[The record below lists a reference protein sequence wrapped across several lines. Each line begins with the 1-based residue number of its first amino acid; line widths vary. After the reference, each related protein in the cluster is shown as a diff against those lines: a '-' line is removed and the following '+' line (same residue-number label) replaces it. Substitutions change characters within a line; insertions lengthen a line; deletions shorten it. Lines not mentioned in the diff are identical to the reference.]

1 MMLDIAMRPAVS
13 MTSVSPQSSQ
23 EMSDGMSFADE
34 LSLTNEAIPTLQF
47 SEVLNPVEAQSAA
60 LAAARTAGPAMSGGG
75 SESVH
80 LTPESMG
87 SMMDHP
93 HPEPTLRL
101 VSDRAQPLGEGR
113 AVAMT
118 PKLVHE
124 LSQSKWKSSE
134 ASSWPTQLSSSI
146 PPSQEIL
153 ALDEAWELYATE
165 GSFALTGSGFNE
177 SNPPRVAASELQ
189 SSPTGRWATPGP
201 GAHRSS
207 VSERREHS
215 HPGTRRIRETD
226 ETMYLAG
233 QKPFTERLTELSMMV
248 ADLRNDESF
257 HRLAT
262 VYPWRSSLPVELDA
276 GQSRD
281 SAVHESMNSQW
292 PASVRGDVNPR
303 GSFSAS
309 EEDSVI
315 FDASEAIDDSPSEPT
330 QPIMSSVMPHQAVAR
345 LSDPERVNHI
355 PEPLRVTVEH
365 LRSLLPEGGRLLEV
379 QPHLVRLEV
388 VHASGPLQL
397 EVVMR
402 SGVVDVRAHGVGAA
416 EMAWRVPELAAALH
430 GTGMRLGT
438 FDVQPARRGRESSS
452 SDRGHTGH
460 RQDLDDTAEET
471 VRNVSTAGRRV
482 SR

>member
-34 LSLTNEAIPTLQF
+34 LALTHGAIPTLES
-47 SEVLNPVEAQSAA
+47 SEA
-60 LAAARTAGPAMSGGG
+60 TAEPTMSGGA
-75 SESVH
+75 
-80 LTPESMG
+80 
-87 SMMDHP
+87 
-93 HPEPTLRL
+93 PEPVNL
-101 VSDRAQPLGEGR
+101 VPDRARPLGEGR
-113 AVAMT
+113 SAAVT
-118 PKLVHE
+118 SKLVHE
-124 LSQSKWKSSE
+124 LSPSKP
-134 ASSWPTQLSSSI
+134 AVPTQLSPST
-146 PPSQEIL
+146 PASQETR
-153 ALDEAWELYATE
+153 ALDKACKLH
-165 GSFALTGSGFNE
+165 
-177 SNPPRVAASELQ
+177 VAAPEQ
-189 SSPTGRWATPGP
+189 SPVP

-207 VSERREHS
+207 VSDRREHS
-215 HPGTRRIRETD
+215 HPGTGRIRETD

-233 QKPFTERLTELSMMV
+233 QKTFTERLTELSMMV

-281 SAVHESMNSQW
+281 SAVHESMNPQW
-292 PASVRGDVNPR
+292 PASLRGDVNPR
-303 GSFSAS
+303 DSFSAN
-309 EEDSVI
+309 EEEPVV
-315 FDASEAIDDSPSEPT
+315 FDDSEAIDVSPSEPT
-330 QPIMSSVMPHQAVAR
+330 QPIMSSVMPHQTVAR

>member
-1 MMLDIAMRPAVS
+1 MMLDIAMRPAIS

-23 EMSDGMSFADE
+23 EMPDGMSFADE
-34 LSLTNEAIPTLQF
+34 LSLMNGAITTLRF
-47 SEVLNPVEAQSAA
+47 SEALNPVEAQSAA
-60 LAAARTAGPAMSGGG
+60 LAADRTAGPTMSGGG

-80 LTPESMG
+80 LTLESMG
-87 SMMDHP
+87 SMMEHP
-93 HPEPTLRL
+93 QQEPGLRL
-101 VSDRAQPLGEGR
+101 VPDRDRPLGQGR

-124 LSQSKWKSSE
+124 LSQSKSKSSE
-134 ASSWPTQLSSSI
+134 VPSLPTQLSPST

-153 ALDEAWELYATE
+153 ALDEAWELYAAE

-177 SNPPRVAASELQ
+177 SNTSRVAAPEHQ
-189 SSPTGRWATPGP
+189 SSPTGRWAIPGP
-201 GAHRSS
+201 GAHRAS

-215 HPGTRRIRETD
+215 HPGTARIRETD

-248 ADLRNDESF
+248 ADLRN
-257 HRLAT
+257 
-262 VYPWRSSLPVELDA
+262 
-276 GQSRD
+276 
-281 SAVHESMNSQW
+281 ESMDPGW
-292 PASVRGDVNPR
+292 PASLREEVSPR
-303 GSFSAS
+303 DSFSAD
-309 EEDSVI
+309 EEEPVA
-315 FDASEAIDDSPSEPT
+315 FDASEAIDVSTSGPT
-330 QPIMSSVMPHQAVAR
+330 QPMMSSVVPHQTVAR
-345 LSDPERVNHI
+345 LSDIERVNHI

-402 SGVVDVRAHGVGAA
+402 SGVVDVRANGVGAA

-460 RQDLDDTAEET
+460 RQDLDDTVEET
-471 VRNVSTAGRRV
+471 VRNASTAGRRG